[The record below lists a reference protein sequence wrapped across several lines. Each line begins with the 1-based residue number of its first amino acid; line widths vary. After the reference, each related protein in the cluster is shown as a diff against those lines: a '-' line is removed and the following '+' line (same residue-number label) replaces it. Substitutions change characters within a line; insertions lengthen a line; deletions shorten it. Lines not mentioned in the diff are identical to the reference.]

1 MTLID
6 QETLECF
13 YPENIQEIFRAI
25 DEKYDGVL
33 YTGRSGKFID
43 DFCLPNGAYVIVSK
57 CEGKIAVAP
66 NIIGTDMGEKYYI
79 CDKDGLGILGDK
91 TLYMLFDPVKEN
103 LPTIF
108 KQIDFIIERWK
119 KIKNFY
125 ELAKIKDDF

>member
-25 DEKYDGVL
+25 DEKYDGIL

-57 CEGKIAVAP
+57 CDDKIVVAP
-66 NIIGTDMGEKYYI
+66 NIIGTDMGEKYYV

-91 TLYMLFDPVKEN
+91 TQYMLFDPVKEN

>member
-1 MTLID
+1 MTLVD

-13 YPENIQEIFRAI
+13 YHENIQEIFRAI

-43 DFCLPNGAYVIVSK
+43 DFCFPNGDYVIVSK
-57 CEGKIAVAP
+57 CEDKIAVAP
-66 NIIGTDMGEKYYI
+66 NIIGTDMGEKYYV
-79 CDKDGLGILGDK
+79 CDKDGLGIIPDK
-91 TLYMLFDPVKEN
+91 TQYMLFEPVKEN
-103 LPTIF
+103 LPAIF
-108 KQIDFIIERWK
+108 KQIDFLTERRK